1 MNKYFGHTILLGIV
15 TALTFQNVALMLSHF
30 VIGSVMILNFICFLK
45 VDPTSLQ
52 KEINDRAYQIIS
64 CTKSLIILPLI
75 MYALAYSIFY
85 FLNLDIN
92 YAVAC
97 LLLFASPTA
106 ATASVLCLFGNGNF
120 NRSVM
125 HVVLSSILVPITMT
139 ILLFFLNVVGGE
151 MNFWKLFATLFLM
164 IFIPLT
170 FAVIVKKMLVSV
182 ANRIKNNAQLFSL
195 ICILIINMGALKG
208 FVHNA
213 SAAFTL
219 YEFLNYLLITSAL
232 FAAGFFI
239 AALLERSPQRQD
251 KITTAV
257 NSAWKNIGLTIAIV
271 HLFFPEKMLLAVTLY
286 LLPYNLFM
294 PVFKK
299 FARLPS

>member
-1 MNKYFGHTILLGIV
+1 MLGIV
-15 TALTFQNVALMLSHF
+15 VALTFQEVASMLSHF

-45 VDPTSLQ
+45 VDPASLQ
-52 KEINDRAYQIIS
+52 KEISDRTYQIIS
-64 CTKSLIILPLI
+64 CTKSLIILPLT
-75 MYALAYSIFY
+75 MYVAAYSVFY
-85 FLNLDIN
+85 FLNLETN

-125 HVVLSSILVPITMT
+125 HVVLSSVLAPITMT
-139 ILLFFLNVVGGE
+139 ILLLFLNAVDGE
-151 MNFWKLFATLFLM
+151 MNFWKLFLTLFLM
-164 IFIPLT
+164 IFTPLI
-170 FAVIVKKMLVSV
+170 FAIMVKKMFGSV
-182 ANRIKNNAQLFSL
+182 ATMIKNNAQLFSL

-213 SAAFTL
+213 SATFTF
-219 YEFLNYLLITSAL
+219 YEFLNYLLTTTTL
-232 FAAGFFI
+232 FIAGFFI
-239 AALLERSPQRQD
+239 AASMERKPQRQD

-257 NSAWKNIGLTIAIV
+257 NSVWKNIGLTIAIA
-271 HLFFPEKMLLAVTLY
+271 HLFFPEKILLAVTLY
-286 LLPYNLFM
+286 LLPYNLLM

-299 FARLPS
+299 FASPKS